1 MQKKVIRSESQNSF
15 DIRGTGIWIMF
26 LVGTG
31 NVWIEQM
38 DTIELIS
45 QGNPKY
51 YITMSFTCT

>member
-15 DIRGTGIWIMF
+15 GIRGTGIWIMF

-51 YITMSFTCT
+51 HITMSFTCT